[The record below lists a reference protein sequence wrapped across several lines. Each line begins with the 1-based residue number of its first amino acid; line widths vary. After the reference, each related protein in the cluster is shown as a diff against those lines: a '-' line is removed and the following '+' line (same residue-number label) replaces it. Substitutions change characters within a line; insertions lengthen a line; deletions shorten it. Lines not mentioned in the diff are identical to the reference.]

1 MFTEAPTAAFDYA
14 SEVYEAVDSKD
25 ERRLA
30 RFLTE
35 NCTFVYAN
43 SELVV
48 GRENIAESSK
58 NFLALIAGIKH
69 QLLDVWASGNVI
81 VSRLEVTYTRKDGST
96 LTVPAVTAVTIWRM
110 RDTQIEDYRIY
121 IDVAPLFAH

>member
-1 MFTEAPTAAFDYA
+1 MFTAAPTAAFDYA

-43 SELVV
+43 SEPVI

-69 QLLDVWASGNVI
+69 QLLDVWAFDDVI

-96 LTVPAVTAVTIWRM
+96 LTVPAVTIWRM
-110 RDTQIEDYRIY
+110 RNRQIDDYRIY

>member
-25 ERRLA
+25 EQRLA
-30 RFLTE
+30 RFLSE

-43 SELVV
+43 SDPVV

-58 NFLALIAGIKH
+58 NFMALIAGIKH
-69 QLLDVWASGNVI
+69 QLLDVWTFDDAI
-81 VSRLEVTYTRKDGST
+81 VSRLEVTYTRKDKST
-96 LTVPAVTAVTIWRM
+96 LTVPAVTIWRM
-110 RDTQIEDYRIY
+110 REWQINDYRIY

>member
-25 ERRLA
+25 EQRLA
-30 RFLTE
+30 RFLSE

-43 SELVV
+43 SDPVT
-48 GRENIAESSK
+48 GRENIAASSK
-58 NFLALIAGIKH
+58 NFMALIAGIKH
-69 QLLDVWASGNVI
+69 QLLDVWTFDDVI
-81 VSRLEVTYTRKDGST
+81 VSRLEVTYTRKDKST
-96 LTVPAVTAVTIWRM
+96 LTVPAVTIWRT
-110 RDTQIEDYRIY
+110 RNRQINDYRIY

>member
-14 SEVYEAVDSKD
+14 SQVYEAVDSKD
-25 ERRLA
+25 EQRLA
-30 RFLTE
+30 HFLTE

-43 SELVV
+43 SDPVV

-58 NFLALIAGIKH
+58 HFLALIAGIKH
-69 QLLDVWASGNVI
+69 QLLDVWAVNDVI

-96 LTVPAVTAVTIWRM
+96 LTVPAVTIWRV
-110 RDTQIEDYRIY
+110 RDKQIEDYRIY

>member
-1 MFTEAPTAAFDYA
+1 MPTVAPTAAFDYA
-14 SEVYEAVDSKD
+14 SEVYKAVDSKD
-25 ERRLA
+25 EQQMA

-43 SELVV
+43 SDPVV

-58 NFLALIAGIKH
+58 QFMALIADIKH
-69 QLLDVWASGNVI
+69 QLHDVWGFGDVI

-96 LTVPAVTAVTIWRM
+96 LTVPAVTIWRV
-110 RDTQIEDYRIY
+110 RNKQIDDYRIY

>member
-1 MFTEAPTAAFDYA
+1 MFTDAPTAAFDYA
-14 SEVYEAVDSKD
+14 SEVYEEVDSKD
-25 ERRLA
+25 EQRLA

-43 SELVV
+43 SDPVV

-58 NFLALIAGIKH
+58 QFMALIADIKH
-69 QLLDVWASGNVI
+69 QLLDVWGFGDVI

-96 LTVPAVTAVTIWRM
+96 LTVPAVTIWRVSS
-110 RDTQIEDYRIY
+110 RQIDDYRIY

>member
-1 MFTEAPTAAFDYA
+1 MSTEGSIATFEYV
-14 SEVYEAVDSKD
+14 SKVNEAVDSMD

-30 RFLTE
+30 PFLTK

-43 SELVV
+43 HAPVI
-48 GRENIAESSK
+48 GRENIAETSK
-58 NFLALIAGIKH
+58 AFMALIAEIKH
-69 QLLDVWASGNVI
+69 RLLDTWAIDDVI

-96 LTVPAVTAVTIWRM
+96 LTVPAVTIWRM
-110 RDTQIEDYRIY
+110 RERQIDDYRIY

>member
-14 SEVYEAVDSKD
+14 SEVYDAVDSKD
-25 ERRLA
+25 EQRLA

-43 SELVV
+43 SDPVV
-48 GRENIAESSK
+48 GRENVAESSK
-58 NFLALIAGIKH
+58 NFMALIADIKH
-69 QLLDVWASGNVI
+69 QLLDVWAFDDVI

-96 LTVPAVTAVTIWRM
+96 LTVPAVTIWRM
-110 RDTQIEDYRIY
+110 RNRQIDDYRIY

>member
-69 QLLDVWASGNVI
+69 QLLDVWAFDNVI

-96 LTVPAVTAVTIWRM
+96 LTVPAVTIWRM

>member
-96 LTVPAVTAVTIWRM
+96 LTVPAVTIWRM

>member
-1 MFTEAPTAAFDYA
+1 MFSEASTAAFEYA

-43 SELVV
+43 NDPVI
-48 GRENIAESSK
+48 GRANVAEHSK
-58 NFLALIAGIKH
+58 NFMALIAGIKH
-69 QLLDVWASGNVI
+69 QLLDVWAFDDVVI
-81 VSRLEVTYTRKDGST
+81 SRIEVTYTREDGST
-96 LTVPAVTAVTIWRM
+96 LTVPAVTIWRI
-110 RDTQIEDYRIY
+110 RARQIDDYRIY
-121 IDVAPLFAH
+121 IDVAPLFPH